1 MVSILLASASE
12 RRREMLSG
20 IFSDLAVTLESRTLS
35 SEEMV
40 PPSGTEVSGQVEM
53 ICAAKAQS
61 AAEEI
66 TISGE
71 KPDLMVVS
79 DTLVEDP
86 NDPTTSLGK
95 PTDELSA
102 ASMLL
107 GLSGGRHRVWSS
119 TALLYSPLIKMRG
132 SEKLHG
138 GWSADIWT
146 DSAIVE
152 FDELTQE
159 ALSELVSSGSWVGKA
174 GAYDLAGMAGGHAAL
189 VEGDEA
195 TVLGFAYRAIE
206 ILSSFTG

>member
-12 RRREMLSG
+12 RRRELLNDM
-20 IFSDLAVTLESRTLS
+20 FSNLAVTLESRTLA

-53 ICAAKAQS
+53 ICTAKARS

-66 TISGE
+66 TISRE
-71 KPDLMVVS
+71 KPDLIIVS
-79 DTLVEDP
+79 DTLVEGP
-86 NDPTTSLGK
+86 NDPNTALGK
-95 PTDELSA
+95 PADELSA

-107 GLSGGRHRVWSS
+107 ELSGGRHRVWSS
-119 TALLYSPLIKMRG
+119 TALLYSPLIKMQG
-132 SEKLHG
+132 SEILHG

-159 ALSELVSSGSWVGKA
+159 ILSELVTSESWVGKA
-174 GAYDLAGMAGGHAAL
+174 GAYDLAGMAGDHAAL
-189 VEGDEA
+189 VEGEKV
-195 TVLGFAYRAIE
+195 TVLGFAYGAIDV
-206 ILSSFTG
+206 LSSFIG